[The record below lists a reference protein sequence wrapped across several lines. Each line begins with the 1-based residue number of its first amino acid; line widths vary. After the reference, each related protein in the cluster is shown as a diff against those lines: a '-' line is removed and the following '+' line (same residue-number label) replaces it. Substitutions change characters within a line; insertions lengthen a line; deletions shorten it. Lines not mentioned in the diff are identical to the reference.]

1 VANRDTAPYLSAVWV
16 MSMFTG
22 RMSMFTGRSN
32 ESLIRIEMN
41 RGEAAVK
48 ARIEG
53 FQKGSLPRQEEAL
66 P

>member
-1 VANRDTAPYLSAVWV
+1 MANRDTAPYLSAVWV
-16 MSMFTG
+16 MSIC
-22 RMSMFTGRSN
+22 TGRSDG
-32 ESLIRIEMN
+32 SLIRIEMN

>member
-1 VANRDTAPYLSAVWV
+1 MANRDTAPYLSAVWV

-22 RMSMFTGRSN
+22 RSN
-32 ESLIRIEMN
+32 ASLIRIEMN

-48 ARIEG
+48 ARIEE
-53 FQKGSLPRQEEAL
+53 FQKGSLPRLEEAL